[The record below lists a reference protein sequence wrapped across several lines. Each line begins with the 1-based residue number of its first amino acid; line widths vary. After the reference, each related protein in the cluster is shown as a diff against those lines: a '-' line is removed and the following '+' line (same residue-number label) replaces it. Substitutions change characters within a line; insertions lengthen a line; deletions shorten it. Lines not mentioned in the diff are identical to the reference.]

1 MILRGKLGWMSKK
14 KAAAGE
20 NSAQRNM
27 QNFSHATSPVSNAAK
42 LCLWIAPG

>member
-1 MILRGKLGWMSKK
+1 MSKK